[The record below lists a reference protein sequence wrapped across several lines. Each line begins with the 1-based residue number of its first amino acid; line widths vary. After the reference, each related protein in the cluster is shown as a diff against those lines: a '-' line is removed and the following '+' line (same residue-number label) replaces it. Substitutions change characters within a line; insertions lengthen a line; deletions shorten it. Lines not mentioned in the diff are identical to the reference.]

1 MTKAILAGMIGGST
15 GDLLM
20 HSLDTVKTRQQ
31 GAPTTPKY
39 FNMTSAYR
47 TLLREEGVLRGL
59 YAGIKPAML
68 GSIPGTA
75 IFFGT
80 YESAKRNL
88 LALGL
93 PETLT
98 HLTAGLLGDLFASSL
113 YVPSEVLKTRLQ
125 LQGRYRNPHFASGYN
140 YRSTLDA
147 VRTIYRE
154 EGRSAFF
161 HGYKATLVRDLPFS
175 ALQFAFYERFK
186 VWARQYHGSP
196 DVGLLGEIL
205 TGSAA
210 GALSGALTTP
220 LDVVKTRIQTQ
231 KPADPAVA
239 SSSQTKVSPPTPSTR
254 TGNPHQ
260 LHFQALS
267 GQVRHI
273 STSYNTSVPS
283 PGSYTLTTHSVAEG
297 MRLIYRMEGLAGLFR
312 GIGPRTAWTGAQSS
326 IMFVVYETLLRRFA
340 SIESEAAQ

>member
-1 MTKAILAGMIGGST
+1 MIGGST

-31 GAPTTPKY
+31 GAPTVPKY

-80 YESAKRNL
+80 YECSKRNL
-88 LALGL
+88 IALGI
-93 PETLT
+93 PETLS

-125 LQGRYRNPHFASGYN
+125 LQGRYSNPHFSSGYN

-147 VRTIYRE
+147 IRTIYRE

-186 VWARQYHGSP
+186 VWARQYYGSHET
-196 DVGLLGEIL
+196 GLFGEIL

-231 KPADPAVA
+231 KPPEPASEA
-239 SSSQTKVSPPTPSTR
+239 IKASGNHPPSSSLPKTRGGSPPHALQFR
-254 TGNPHQ
+254 
-260 LHFQALS
+260 ALS
-267 GQVRHI
+267 PTHVRLI

-283 PGSYTLTTHSVAEG
+283 PGSYTLTTSSVVEG
-297 MRLIYRMEGLAGLFR
+297 MRRIYRMEGLAGLFR

-340 SIESEAAQ
+340 RIEHGQEAAS